1 MAAASQADGLSG
13 RPREPTPALGPGTR
27 DGLPRDPTTLAAVG
41 KRTVATLIGELARR
55 DAPRT
60 EAMVQADVRELL
72 LSADLGLDEQQVVE
86 LEAQVGDR
94 RRIDVEAGFAVI
106 EVKKDLRKGNVRAGA
121 VEQLAGYVQHRSEQ
135 LGQRYIGVL
144 TDGAEWRAY
153 RLAEDG
159 LTEVSA
165 LTLTARS
172 DPDALL
178 VWLEGVLGTR
188 QGVPPTPKEVQ
199 RRLGATSSSFHLDRA
214 TLAELYAQN
223 RDNPSVQLKRELWAK
238 LLTTALGTQFE
249 DGDELFV
256 EHTLLVNSAEI
267 IAHALL
273 GFDVATVPAASLLS
287 GQRFEQAGI
296 FGVVEN
302 HFFDWVL
309 EVPGGEAFIRTLARR
324 LGRFDWSTVDQD
336 VLKVLYE
343 SVIGADTRR
352 SMGEYYTP
360 DWLAEHVVEAA
371 VDDPLHQRVLDAACG
386 SGTFAFH
393 AVRRYLNAADDAG
406 MALSEALT
414 GLSDRVIGIDLH
426 PVAVALAR
434 VTYLLA
440 IGRDRLTDPERG
452 QITVPVYLGD
462 SLQWEQKLDLWSADH
477 LVIPTDDGAE
487 LFASELRFPE
497 HLLADA
503 ARFDRLV
510 DMLTDLASKPR
521 DSGTVPSLSSVFRLL
536 AIAPDDQAT
545 IRDTFTTM
553 CRLHDEN
560 RNHIWSFYV
569 RNLARP
575 VWLARPDN
583 RVDVLVGNPPWLT
596 YRSMPET
603 MQSTFRVMSETRG
616 MWHGAAVATHQDL
629 SALFVARSTQ
639 LYLKRGGHLAFV
651 MPNAALD
658 RDQFVG
664 FRTGQFPDAAEPAA
678 IAFDQPWDLRRLRP
692 HFFPRAAAVVYGR
705 RVAPDNAVAMPESAE
720 HWSGR
725 VPKEY
730 RSRRDLEPHIA
741 RESGPLRLTDR
752 ASGVVSPYRDRF
764 SQGAI
769 IVPRRLF
776 VVEEQPSG
784 PLGLPGG
791 STAVRSGSSAYEK
804 APWKDLDLLEG
815 VVEDEFVRPIYL
827 GETVLPFRLRDPKHA
842 VLPVEGGRLLD
853 EDRISYYPGL
863 ADWWTQANE
872 LWLANRSS
880 DRLTL
885 MDQLDYRRKLTQQL
899 PVPRLRVAYS
909 KAGMH
914 LAATVIDDPLGLIDH
929 KLYWAA
935 VADHDEARFLCAILN
950 SPRTTELVRPLMSYG
965 KDERDIDKYVW
976 QLPIPLYNADNE
988 RHQRLVELGEQTE
1001 AEVAALEIDDSL
1013 HFPTQRR
1020 RIREHL
1026 AVSEAGIEIDDL
1038 VTELLG

>member
-1 MAAASQADGLSG
+1 VTRAGYWRLAVRLPLAS
-13 RPREPTPALGPGTR
+13 
-27 DGLPRDPTTLAAVG
+27 AAVG
-41 KRTVATLIGELARR
+41 KRTVAALIGELARR

-72 LSADLGLDEQQVVE
+72 LTADLGLDEHQVVE

-106 EVKKDLRKGNVRAGA
+106 EVKKDLRKGNVRDDA
-121 VEQLAGYVQHRSEQ
+121 VEQLAGYVRHRSEQ
-135 LGQRYIGVL
+135 LGQRYVGLL

-153 RLAEDG
+153 QLRDG
-159 LTEVSA
+159 DLDQVSS
-165 LTLTARS
+165 TTVTART
-172 DPDALL
+172 DPDSLL
-178 VWLEGVLGTR
+178 IWLEGVLATR
-188 QGVPPTPKEVQ
+188 QGVPPTPTEVQ
-199 RRLGATSSSFHLDRA
+199 RRLGATSSSFHLDQA
-214 TLAELYAQN
+214 TLAALYEQH
-223 RDNPSVQLKRELWAK
+223 RDDPSVKLKRELWAK

-249 DGDELFV
+249 DRDELFV
-256 EHTLLVNSAEI
+256 EHTLLVNTAEI

-296 FGVVEN
+296 LGVVEN

-309 EVPGGEAFIRTLARR
+309 EIPGGEAFIRSLARR
-324 LGRFDWSTVDQD
+324 LGRFDWAAVDQD

-352 SMGEYYTP
+352 RMGEYYTP
-360 DWLAEHVVEAA
+360 DWLAEHVCAA
-371 VDDPLHQRVLDAACG
+371 VIDDPLHQRVLDPACG

-393 AVRRYLNAADDAG
+393 AVRRYLDAAESAG
-406 MALSEALT
+406 MPLAEALT
-414 GLSDRVIGIDLH
+414 NLSDRVIGIDLH

-452 QITVPVYLGD
+452 QVTVPVYLGD

-497 HLLADA
+497 HLLTDA

-510 DMLTDLASKPR
+510 DMLADLAAKPR
-521 DSGTVPSLSSVFRLL
+521 DTGTVPSLNSVFRLL
-536 AIAPDDQAT
+536 AIAPADQAT
-545 IRDTFTTM
+545 ITDTFTTM
-553 CRLHDEN
+553 CRLHDEG

-596 YRSMPET
+596 YRSMPES
-603 MQSTFRVMSETRG
+603 MQATFRSMSESRG
-616 MWHGAAVATHQDL
+616 MWHGATVATHQDL

-639 LYLKRGGHLAFV
+639 LYLKRGGRLAFV
-651 MPNAALD
+651 MPNATLD
-658 RDQFVG
+658 RDQYVG
-664 FRTGQFPDAAEPAA
+664 FRAGHYPDAAEPVGV
-678 IAFDQPWDLRRLRP
+678 AFDQPWDLRRLRP
-692 HFFPRAAAVVYGR
+692 HFFPRAAAVVHAR
-705 RVAPDNAVAMPESAE
+705 RVAPDNAIAMPQDAE

-725 VPKEY
+725 VPAEY

-741 RESGPLRLTDR
+741 REQGPLRLTDR
-752 ASGVVSPYRDRF
+752 ASGVSSPYSDRF
-764 SQGAI
+764 AQGATV
-769 IVPRRLF
+769 VPRRLF
-776 VVEEQPSG
+776 LVEEQPSG
-784 PLGLPGG
+784 PLGLPAG
-791 STAVRSGSSAYEK
+791 SRAVRSGSSAYEK
-804 APWKDLDLLEG
+804 APWKDLDPLEG
-815 VVEDEFVRPIYL
+815 VVEEEFVRPLYL
-827 GETVLPFRLRDPKHA
+827 GETVLPFRLREPKQA
-842 VLPVEGGRLLD
+842 VLPTGGDQVLG
-853 EDRISYYPGL
+853 EDRITYYSGL
-863 ADWWTQANE
+863 ADWWARASD
-872 LWLANRSS
+872 LWMANRSS

-885 MDQLDYRRKLTQQL
+885 MERLDFRRGLRDQL
-899 PVPRLRVAYS
+899 PVPPLRVLYS

-914 LAATVIDDPLGLIDH
+914 LAAATVEDSLGLIDH

-935 VADHDEARFLCAILN
+935 VADRDEATFLCAILN

-976 QLPIPLYNADNE
+976 QLPIPLYKPDNE
-988 RHQRLVELGEQTE
+988 RHQRLVQLGNQAE
-1001 AEVAALEIDDSL
+1001 AEIAELDLDDNV

-1026 AVSEAGIEIDDL
+1026 AASDAGIEIDDL